1 MKNILL
7 IGVGRFGRHIA
18 MHLNQLGHQ
27 VMAVDTDENRI
38 NDVMNIVTNAQI
50 GDSTNAEFLKSLG
63 VGNFDVCMV
72 TIGDSFQNSL
82 ETTSLLKELGAR
94 YVVSRAERDVQE
106 KFLLRNG
113 ADAVVYPEKHE
124 AKWAAVRYTAD
135 HILDLIQLDN
145 THAILEVEVPES
157 WLGKSIIELDIRKK
171 YGVNIMAIKHNDSIN
186 VNVEPD
192 IVLTEDITLLVLG
205 DYKNLKKG
213 LRLGGMSMKTG
224 LIIIILIVVILLF
237 MAAGWY
243 VMNKIDGFMN
253 RTRRTN
259 DKDTMNAVLN
269 ESDDNEKKRY

>member
-1 MKNILL
+1 MKKNVLL
-7 IGVGRFGRHIA
+7 IGAGRFGKHMA
-18 MHLNQLGHQ
+18 MQLNQLGHQ

-38 NDVMNIVTNAQI
+38 ND
-50 GDSTNAEFLKSLG
+50 
-63 VGNFDVCMV
+63 GNFDVCMV

-205 DYKNLKKG
+205 DYKNLKKCF
-213 LRLGGMSMKTG
+213 K
-224 LIIIILIVVILLF
+224 V
-237 MAAGWY
+237 
-243 VMNKIDGFMN
+243 
-253 RTRRTN
+253 
-259 DKDTMNAVLN
+259 
-269 ESDDNEKKRY
+269 

>member
-7 IGVGRFGRHIA
+7 IGLGRFGRHVAIQ
-18 MHLNQLGHQ
+18 LNNLGHE
-27 VMAVDTDENRI
+27 VMAVDNNEERVNE
-38 NDVMNIVTNAQI
+38 VLPFVTNAQI
-50 GDSTNAEFLKSLG
+50 GDSTNADFLKSLG
-63 VGNFDVCMV
+63 IGNFDVCMV

-124 AKWAAVRYTAD
+124 AKWAAVRY
-135 HILDLIQLDN
+135 ILDLIQLDN

-205 DYKNLKKG
+205 DYKNLKKCF
-213 LRLGGMSMKTG
+213 K
-224 LIIIILIVVILLF
+224 V
-237 MAAGWY
+237 
-243 VMNKIDGFMN
+243 
-253 RTRRTN
+253 
-259 DKDTMNAVLN
+259 
-269 ESDDNEKKRY
+269 